1 MLKNASHGEPLEAP
15 APAAKRQAEPWAGI
29 SMSDIVSIRKF
40 QVNDVVRII
49 AEGQKEY
56 IVLFHRDYEPCCQI
70 QRNDD
75 LQRREWMIS
84 EELELVAGLA
94 DDPHGPSEADTSA
107 TGLPRTRI
115 S

>member
-1 MLKNASHGEPLEAP
+1 MFKNANGEPLEAP
-15 APAAKRQAEPWAGI
+15 VSAAKPKAEPCVGTGP
-29 SMSDIVSIRKF
+29 SDVVAIRKF

-49 AEGQKEY
+49 AEGPKEY
-56 IVLFHRDYEPCCQI
+56 IVLLHRDYEPCCQI

-75 LQRREWMIS
+75 LPRREWMIS

>member
-1 MLKNASHGEPLEAP
+1 MFKNANGEPLEAP
-15 APAAKRQAEPWAGI
+15 ASAAKQKAGPWA
-29 SMSDIVSIRKF
+29 DVVAIRKF

-49 AEGQKEY
+49 AEGPKEY
-56 IVLFHRDYEPCCQI
+56 IVLLHRDYEPCCQI

-75 LQRREWMIS
+75 LPRREWMIS

>member
-1 MLKNASHGEPLEAP
+1 MFKNASHGEPL
-15 APAAKRQAEPWAGI
+15 
-29 SMSDIVSIRKF
+29 
-40 QVNDVVRII
+40 
-49 AEGQKEY
+49 
-56 IVLFHRDYEPCCQI
+56 VLFHRDYGSCCQI

-94 DDPHGPSEADTSA
+94 DNDPRGPSEADTSVA
-107 TGLPRTRI
+107 GLPRTRI

>member
-1 MLKNASHGEPLEAP
+1 MFKNGNGEPLEA
-15 APAAKRQAEPWAGI
+15 AASAAKRKAEPWAGTVPT
-29 SMSDIVSIRKF
+29 DVVAVRKF

-49 AEGQKEY
+49 AEGSKEY

-75 LQRREWMIS
+75 SPRREWMIS

-107 TGLPRTRI
+107 AGLPRTRI

>member
-1 MLKNASHGEPLEAP
+1 MFKNANGEPLEAP
-15 APAAKRQAEPWAGI
+15 TFAATQKAEPRAGTLL
-29 SMSDIVSIRKF
+29 SDVVAIQKF

-49 AEGQKEY
+49 AEGPKEY
-56 IVLFHRDYEPCCQI
+56 IVLLHRDHEPCCQI

-75 LQRREWMIS
+75 LPRREWMIS

-94 DDPHGPSEADTSA
+94 EDPHGPSEADTSA